1 MGCPC
6 GSGQGHFAP
15 LKGSSRRRTVPKAV
29 PWMRPGCALRGLPVS
44 SPASRRRRLMLLA
57 APRAFPPFPMFFGK
71 DDAAL
76 VFRHILDTQAHVC
89 VHAHIHAHTHTL
101 LVLS

>member
-1 MGCPC
+1 
-6 GSGQGHFAP
+6 
-15 LKGSSRRRTVPKAV
+15 
-29 PWMRPGCALRGLPVS
+29 
-44 SPASRRRRLMLLA
+44 MLLA

-76 VFRHILDTQAHVC
+76 VFWHILDTQAHVC